1 MLVKHPL
8 KLPRGPV
15 QFVTVDRNKALK
27 TANLEAAATDMEPRV
42 ILMIFSLNSLQYKLH
57 IRWWQNGQGW
67 KAYPLSQ
74 ETFKANFNFILLGT
88 TIWIGKSSRHVR
100 YKFLLSSLK
109 HFSFSLNSCVKIDR
123 IVSQVIFYLNPIP
136 YVWAF
141 SAKFQHDPLKRVLGY
156 WTCAMTEEKELLTK
170 KASYLYSKGAYES
183 LCWKWV

>member
-109 HFSFSLNSCVKIDR
+109 HFFSQLLCKNRQDSKPSNFLSESNSLCLSFQCKISAWSFEES
-123 IVSQVIFYLNPIP
+123 VGLLYLCND
-136 YVWAF
+136 WG
-141 SAKFQHDPLKRVLGY
+141 KRV
-156 WTCAMTEEKELLTK
+156 ADK
-170 KASYLYSKGAYES
+170 ES
-183 LCWKWV
+183 LISL